1 MSVSRIAARY
11 AKPLLD
17 LAIEKNELDG
27 VLSDVKSIK
36 SALGN
41 RDLFLLM
48 KSPIIKAD
56 KKLSIAKSIFKGKVS
71 DMVFS
76 FIEII
81 IKKGRENI
89 LPEIVDE
96 FISEYKTYKKITT
109 VTLITAKELAKSE
122 LEAIKGK
129 LLASDITEEQ
139 VEIHTAVDPKI
150 IGGFIIK
157 IGDKLYDASVLHK
170 LEEIKKKISSNDY
183 VLAN

>member
-17 LAIEKNELDG
+17 LAIEQKELDG

-36 SALGN
+36 SALEN

-56 KKLSIAKSIFKGKVS
+56 KKLSIAKAIFQGKVNKT
-71 DMVFS
+71 VFS
-76 FIEII
+76 FIELI
-81 IKKGRENI
+81 IKKGRENL

-96 FISEYKTYKKITT
+96 FINEYKIYKKITT
-109 VTLITAKELAKSE
+109 VTLITAKELAPSE
-122 LEAIKGK
+122 LEAIKAK
-129 LLASDITEEQ
+129 LLASEITEESLE
-139 VEIHTAVDPKI
+139 VHTKVDENI

-170 LEEIKKKISSNDY
+170 LEEIRKKISSDDY
-183 VLAN
+183 VKAY